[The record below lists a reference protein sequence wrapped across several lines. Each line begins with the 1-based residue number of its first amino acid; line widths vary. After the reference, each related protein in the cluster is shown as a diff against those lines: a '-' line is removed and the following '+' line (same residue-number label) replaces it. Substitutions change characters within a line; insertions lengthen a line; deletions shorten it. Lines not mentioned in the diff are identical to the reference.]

1 MISTGCMQINQDR
14 AKIVC
19 MGAIVEFVLNL
30 PIFEKSTFLIFMIFT
45 GQEKVVMLTTFF
57 RKVVWTLGYI

>member
-1 MISTGCMQINQDR
+1 MQINQDR

-57 RKVVWTLGYI
+57 RKVV